1 MIIQSIVFLI
11 PVATLVW
18 KAARQSAQI
27 ESNKNKIIELEK
39 KIANFD
45 KTVDVQLAQIQ
56 AGLNEIKISIVKLET
71 RLDYEKPKEA
81 QK

>member
-1 MIIQSIVFLI
+1 MIIQSAVFLI

-27 ESNKNKIIELEK
+27 ESNKSKIIELEK